1 MNKFAVATLGICL
14 GFWVIK
20 SQPAFAAI
28 FPIGINDFSG
38 NETLVRYEEHVFE
51 VPLTEPVHGQ
61 TFRDVLHQFTVNG
74 QPSLDADLSS
84 GTGHLVNGLG
94 TPMIS
99 GPASGVLSLIFPN
112 PQNRLGY
119 GFATPALGTTV
130 VVPNATTVELFD
142 VNNFSLGTIS
152 EDASGY
158 QNLYSI
164 PGGFL
169 GVEST
174 TPFLRAEVSFKEI
187 YNGSRFSFDNLRY
200 ESVSQAVPEPA
211 TLLGLVSVLGCGV
224 LLKQD
229 YSRKQK
235 KS

>member
-14 GFWVIK
+14 GFWGIK

-28 FPIGINDFSG
+28 FPIGINDFSE
-38 NETLVRYEEHVFE
+38 NATLVRYEEHVFE

-61 TFRDVLHQFTVNG
+61 TFKDVLHQFTVNG
-74 QPSLDADLSS
+74 QPSPDADLSS
-84 GTGHLVNGLG
+84 GTGHLVDGLG

-99 GPASGVLSLIFPN
+99 GPASGVLSLTFQN

-119 GFATPALGTTV
+119 GFATSDTT
-130 VVPNATTVELFD
+130 TIELFD

-152 EDASGY
+152 EDASTIG
-158 QNLYSI
+158 LYGI
-164 PGGFL
+164 LGGFL

-174 TPFLRAEVSFKEI
+174 TPFLRAEVTF
-187 YNGSRFSFDNLRY
+187 NGSRFSFDNLRY